1 MINQAMIKLKTSVF
15 KKYSEWRGKP
25 QSRKRYLQS
34 YPEYLKNHYQNNK
47 QTNKNPW
54 IVYEKM
60 GQRLEKTH
68 THTHT
73 PKCTNILNLIIK
85 KIRNYSEMPLLIHQN
100 S

>member
-68 THTHT
+68 THTH
-73 PKCTNILNLIIK
+73 PKMHKYTQFNYQENK
-85 KIRNYSEMPLLIHQN
+85 KLQWNAPTHPSK
-100 S
+100 